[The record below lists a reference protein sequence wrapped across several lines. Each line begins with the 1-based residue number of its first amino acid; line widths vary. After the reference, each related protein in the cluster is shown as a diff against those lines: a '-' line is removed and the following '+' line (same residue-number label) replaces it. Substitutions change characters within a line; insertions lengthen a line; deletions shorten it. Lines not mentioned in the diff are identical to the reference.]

1 MFMPSIRDMF
11 DEDFDDELTPFFHGN
26 EGIMK
31 TDVEEQDNKYIM
43 KVDVPGLK
51 KEDIRLALKD
61 GNLVISAARNENREE
76 KDKEGHIIRQERY
89 AGTYSRSFYVGK
101 DVKEE
106 DIRASLKDGVLRIE
120 VPKKEEKPEVAD
132 RHYIE
137 IE

>member
-1 MFMPSIRDMF
+1 
-11 DEDFDDELTPFFHGN
+11 
-26 EGIMK
+26 
-31 TDVEEQDNKYIM
+31 
-43 KVDVPGLK
+43 
-51 KEDIRLALKD
+51 
-61 GNLVISAARNENREE
+61 VISAARNENREE